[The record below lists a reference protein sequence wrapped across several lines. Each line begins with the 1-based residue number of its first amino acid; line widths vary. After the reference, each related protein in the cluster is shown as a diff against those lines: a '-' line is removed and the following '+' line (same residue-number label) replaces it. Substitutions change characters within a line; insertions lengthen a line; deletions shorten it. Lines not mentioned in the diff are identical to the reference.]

1 MSVIKQQKLENRIAL
16 FFIIIMICVIGYH
29 YIQRGDGFPYVKAGD
44 AKIYVA
50 IADEAHEREQG
61 LSYYKNME
69 PDSGMLFV
77 FERPDKHQIW
87 MKDMYLD
94 LDILWLDR
102 NRKVVH
108 IKENALPESYP
119 EVFTPNKDASF
130 VLEVPAGWVQSN
142 NIQLGQKLKLINI

>member
-1 MSVIKQQKLENRIAL
+1 MSVLKQQKLENKITL
-16 FFIIIMICVIGYH
+16 FFLVIMMCVVGYY

-44 AKIYVA
+44 VKVYVA

-61 LSYYKNME
+61 LSYYKSME

-77 FERPDKHQIW
+77 FENPGKHQIW
-87 MKDMYLD
+87 MKDMYFD

-108 IKENALPESYP
+108 IKENATPDSYP
-119 EVFTPNKDASF
+119 EVFTPSQEASF
-130 VLEVPAGWVQSN
+130 VLEVPAGWVEWN